1 MVCYRGTTP
10 TMPSLLSANR
20 VFRRDMAPENK
31 IPVGA
36 MVGGLVGGVAVAI
49 LAFACYMLWSRTMQ
63 KAKEQ
68 RKNEADAQHKTKSN
82 TFRNGLTKPWPAAS
96 YRPTLLQPAKT
107 RVKFTEMSGDGLTT
121 PSAPKPL
128 RSVKKTKAA
137 STAQL
142 HPPMTSV
149 PRLPSTVSS
158 VSMYSA
164 ASGEERQ
171 VRVPTSLIL
180 ALGSIE
186 AALTRAS
193 WGDRKAPPHRVS
205 QATSGSAYS
214 QDVGVAY

>member
-1 MVCYRGTTP
+1 
-10 TMPSLLSANR
+10 MPSILSANR
-20 VFRRDMAPENK
+20 VLVRDTTQNK
-31 IPVGA
+31 LPVGA
-36 MVGGLVGGVAVAI
+36 MVGGLAGGVVAAI
-49 LAFACYMLWSRTMQ
+49 LGLACYMLWA
-63 KAKEQ
+63 KATQRVKEN
-68 RKNEADAQHKTKSN
+68 RKREADAQHKTKSN
-82 TFRNGLTKPWPAAS
+82 TRHNALTKPWPAVAS
-96 YRPTLLQPAKT
+96 YRPMLLRPADTK
-107 RVKFTEMSGDGLTT
+107 VKFTEKPKGGDGLKT

-128 RSVKKTKAA
+128 RSAKQKTKTPAP
-137 STAQL
+137 
-142 HPPMTSV
+142 PPMAGV

-164 ASGEERQ
+164 ASAEEHQ

-193 WGDRKAPPHRVS
+193 WGDRKGPQRVS